1 MRRLFMVAMVALL
14 LGVPVTVLR
23 AQDDAMK
30 VQKLDLKLRHKQE
43 RTALKLRKKYWKE
56 SLQGQ
61 PLPKSERLRIKHQM
75 QREERELRE
84 RQKDDLQDFK
94 DRQRWAKEAESQL

>member
-14 LGVPVTVLR
+14 LGVPATLLR

-30 VQKLDLKLRHKQE
+30 VQKLDQKLRHKQE
-43 RTALKLRKKYWKE
+43 RTALKLRKKYWQE
-56 SLQGQ
+56 SIQGQ

-84 RQKDDLQDFK
+84 RQKDELQDFK
-94 DRQRWAKEAESQL
+94 DRQRWAKEAEKQL